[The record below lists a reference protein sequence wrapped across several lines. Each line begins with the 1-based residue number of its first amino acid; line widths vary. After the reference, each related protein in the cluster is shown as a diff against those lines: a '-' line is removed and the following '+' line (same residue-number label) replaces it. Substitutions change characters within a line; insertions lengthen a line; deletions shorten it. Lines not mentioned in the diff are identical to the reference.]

1 VSYCHS
7 QGITHRDLKFQNV
20 LLTKEGKPV
29 LTDFGL
35 GMVSTQSVQQI
46 LRQNALCEMLFFIAP
61 ELENGDYDP
70 KTADLWS
77 LGIMLYRL
85 LEGKFPYEG
94 KNIFELFQKAKSDK
108 LAFAKSSKEAV
119 ELIEKML
126 SPDPSKRATWDDVY
140 ASSFANKYIE
150 VEQSSIKLRSSG
162 VSIPKNATD
171 EQKKEQR
178 AKLASPTIERE
189 SGMHLCKCPLCGA

>member
-1 VSYCHS
+1 M
-7 QGITHRDLKFQNV
+7 
-20 LLTKEGKPV
+20 